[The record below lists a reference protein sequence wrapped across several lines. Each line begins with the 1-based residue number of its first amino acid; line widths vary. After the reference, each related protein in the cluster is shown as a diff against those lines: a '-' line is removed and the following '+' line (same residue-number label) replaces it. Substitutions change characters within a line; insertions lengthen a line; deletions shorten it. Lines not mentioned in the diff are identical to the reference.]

1 MHAVNIV
8 CAFFTN
14 IFALRKIFA
23 NYLFGFPKLK
33 IDHFQMMGAHL
44 F

>member
-8 CAFFTN
+8 YAFFAN
-14 IFALRKIFA
+14 IFALRMIFV
-23 NYLFGFPKLK
+23 NYLFGFPKFP
-33 IDHFQMMGAHL
+33 IDHFQMTGAHL